1 MDGNNEKPQKKL
13 LNYLLFGSLGYHLV
27 ESALKVN
34 KKENLP
40 LKPEVNQLKQPKKQS
55 LISNKEIAK
64 SAENLNASQSST
76 KEIGLDDLLFELIQE
91 TNKVAISQVII
102 QFLKINTKLDK
113 SNLVLDIV
121 ISIVNCLIICC
132 LRIF

>member
-1 MDGNNEKPQKKL
+1 M
-13 LNYLLFGSLGYHLV
+13 LFGSLGYHLI
-27 ESALKVN
+27 ESVVKFN
-34 KKENLP
+34 KKENIP
-40 LKPEVNQLKQPKKQS
+40 LKSEVTQLKQPKKQS

-121 ISIVNCLIICC
+121 ISIVNCLIIFCT
-132 LRIF
+132 RVF